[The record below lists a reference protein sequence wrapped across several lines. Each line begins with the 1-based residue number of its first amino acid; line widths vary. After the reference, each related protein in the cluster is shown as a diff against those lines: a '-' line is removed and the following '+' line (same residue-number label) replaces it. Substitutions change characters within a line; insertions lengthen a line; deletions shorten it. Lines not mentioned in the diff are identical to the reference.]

1 MCQQELWV
9 ILEEAPATKWLRGK
23 SGTVRV
29 FGDMSLCHH
38 PRRPPSPRCTHY
50 THSSG
55 ASSASL
61 TPQREG
67 DRKEQNFHENNSSLC

>member
-9 ILEEAPATKWLRGK
+9 ILEEAPATKWLPAK

-29 FGDMSLCHH
+29 FGDMNLCHH
-38 PRRPPSPRCTHY
+38 PKRPHPLDVPITL
-50 THSSG
+50 SSG

-67 DRKEQNFHENNSSLC
+67 DRKEQNFHENNSSFC